1 MIRFLMRQAVAI
13 IGGALLVACTRMP
26 VGDVTLEC
34 PELPATFH
42 QEDLVGTWAASYSLN
57 DSDVL
62 IIRSDGTYKQI
73 YDDPDA
79 GRHFESDWLKWQIEF
94 RESNFARLHLNG
106 MRRAGDLEL
115 IFNREGGGVDPEL
128 FTAIDYCENEVI
140 DMPDGIVL
148 IVTGATHDAPR
159 GIVLRQTRLA
169 GSEWTWSFELIEE

>member
-62 IIRSDGTYKQI
+62 IIRSDGTY
-73 YDDPDA
+73 
-79 GRHFESDWLKWQIEF
+79 
-94 RESNFARLHLNG
+94 
-106 MRRAGDLEL
+106 
-115 IFNREGGGVDPEL
+115 
-128 FTAIDYCENEVI
+128 
-140 DMPDGIVL
+140 
-148 IVTGATHDAPR
+148 
-159 GIVLRQTRLA
+159 
-169 GSEWTWSFELIEE
+169 